1 MGCRFRVKVDGVEL
15 QGVLLE
21 DAAPRWTA
29 LLKSGLPLE
38 RELLNFR
45 WGGQAAYFL
54 EPALAEAGTEVE
66 NPVTFYPRMSICIR
80 PPREVV
86 LAYGQA
92 QARSLTIPAA
102 YACHVADLDGDL
114 DKWVNVLSTL
124 PRAGGRTVQI
134 ALE

>member
-1 MGCRFRVKVDGVEL
+1 M
-15 QGVLLE
+15 
-21 DAAPRWTA
+21 
-29 LLKSGLPLE
+29 E

-54 EPALAEAGTEVE
+54 EPALAEAGTKVE

-86 LAYGQA
+86 FAYGEA

-102 YACHVADLDGDL
+102 YACHVADLDGDR
-114 DKWVNVLSTL
+114 DQWVKVLRTL
-124 PRAGGRTVQI
+124 PQAGGRKIQI